1 MGFGSRPESGR
12 RVQGSRW
19 QIWLE
24 LLHVGPSYRCPC
36 DRLGHHSLASRWF
49 GRYCARGWGGGCL
62 RAGCF
67 DRIFR
72 ELFGLGCWGTTPC
85 ARCHSSMMSI
95 RTLLLTTSM
104 LSAPPPPP
112 PAPPHFT
119 EISGVN
125 PKHLKYR
132 TSDLPSKIT
141 STPYPLSVCHEP
153 PSLFS

>member
-112 PAPPHFT
+112 PRPPPLHRNLWSKPQT
-119 EISGVN
+119 PEIPNLRSPLQN
-125 PKHLKYR
+125 NFNSIPPKR
-132 TSDLPSKIT
+132 VS
-141 STPYPLSVCHEP
+141 
-153 PSLFS
+153 